1 MEDPTLA
8 YEDMLFFE
16 RRLTEVISGM
26 QPKVRK
32 WKALLLLTILFT
44 AYTAYYWVSDPSLKV
59 ISLWDSLMLH
69 PTFTASLSV
78 LIILFIFFGVHN
90 RVVAPKI
97 INCKTHFLLDSLCV
111 IITGCYW
118 RWSGAHS
125 ISISFFS
132 SLSISSSLVTSFLQ
146 PGFNL
151 STNVHALRSAHFNNQ

>member
-90 RVVAPKI
+90 RVVAPKMWV
-97 INCKTHFLLDSLCV
+97 L
-111 IITGCYW
+111 Y
-118 RWSGAHS
+118 R
-125 ISISFFS
+125 
-132 SLSISSSLVTSFLQ
+132 
-146 PGFNL
+146 
-151 STNVHALRSAHFNNQ
+151 